1 MAAIDTVYHYYL
13 STYANSTV
21 SRYDSHKKSEL
32 RDIYNRMVK
41 TNKESPLYKIQN
53 SKDVAKFAIDVK
65 ENARR
70 IQNVIASLSADD
82 TGIESAFSKKVASS
96 TDDSIVEAQYIGTN
110 DTSESMDDFEIEV
123 RQLAQPQV
131 NQGHFLYDI
140 GRDIPIGSYS
150 FDLNTASASYEFQ
163 FNVNEGEKNRDVLD
177 KLARLIQSADM
188 GLKAKVVENDKEQS
202 ALQLESIR
210 TGLGEEESYIFDI
223 VPEGT
228 SDSYLAM
235 QILGI
240 NEVAS
245 PATNSSFLLNG
256 AEHTAYSNT
265 ITINQT
271 FELTFKDVS
280 REGESETIGYKP
292 SVDAV
297 ADNLQELVDSYN
309 SIIDIATNSTG
320 EKQQGNKLLADMR
333 RVPAEYRSE
342 LESIGL
348 RTQDDG
354 RIDIDRALLADA
366 VTSEDSKENFS
377 VLNAFKDALNERATT
392 ASINPMNYVN
402 KVVVAYKNPGHNF
415 ATPYIS
421 SLYAGMM
428 LDRYC

>member
-41 TNKESPLYKIQN
+41 ANKESPLYKIQN
-53 SKDVAKFAIDVK
+53 SRDAAQFAIDVK

-82 TGIESAFSKKVASS
+82 TGIESAFAKKVASS
-96 TDDSIVEAQYIGTN
+96 TDDSIVEARYIGMN
-110 DTSESMDDFEIEV
+110 DDSEPTEDFEIEV
-123 RQLAQPQV
+123 RQLAAPQI

-140 GRDIPIGSYS
+140 GRDIPVGSYS
-150 FDLNTASASYEFQ
+150 FDLNTASRSYEFQ
-163 FNVNEGEKNRDVLD
+163 FNVNEGEKNRDVLE
-177 KLARLIQSADM
+177 KLARLIKTADI
-188 GLKAKVVENDKEQS
+188 GLKARVVENDKEQS
-202 ALQLESIR
+202 ALQLESLR
-210 TGLGEEESYIFDI
+210 TGLGEGETSVFDI

-240 NEVAS
+240 NETAS
-245 PATNSSFLLNG
+245 PAANSSFLLNG
-256 AEHTAYSNT
+256 TEHTASSNT

-280 REGESETIGYKP
+280 QEGESETIGYKP

-320 EKQQGNKLLADMR
+320 EKQQGNKLLSDMR

-342 LESIGL
+342 LEAIGL
-348 RTQDDG
+348 RTLDDG
-354 RIDIDRALLADA
+354 QISIDRALLADA
-366 VTSEDSKENFS
+366 VTSEDSRESFS

-421 SLYAGMM
+421 SIYAGMM

>member
-41 TNKESPLYKIQN
+41 TNKESPLYKILN
-53 SKDVAKFAIDVK
+53 TRDTARYAIDVK

-70 IQNVIASLSADD
+70 IQNVVASLSEDG

-96 TDDSIVEAQYIGTN
+96 TDDSVVSAKYIGKN
-110 DTSESMDDFEIEV
+110 SSDAGMDDFEIEV
-123 RQLAQPQV
+123 RQLAGPQV

-150 FDLNTASASYEFQ
+150 FDLNTTSASYEFQ
-163 FNVNEGEKNRDVLD
+163 FNVNEGEKNRDVLN
-177 KLARLIQSADM
+177 KLNRLINSANI
-188 GLKAKVVENDKEQS
+188 GLKATVVENDKDQS
-202 ALQLESIR
+202 TLRLESVR
-210 TGLGEEESYIFDI
+210 TGLGEEEEFIFDI

-245 PATNSSFLLNG
+245 PAKNASFLLNG
-256 AEHTAYSNT
+256 EEHSSYSNT
-265 ITINQT
+265 LTVNQT
-271 FELTFKDVS
+271 FELTLKQVS

-309 SIIDIATNSTG
+309 SIIQIATNSAG
-320 EKQQGNKLLADMR
+320 EKQQGSKLKADIC
-333 RVPAEYRSE
+333 RVASEYHNE

-348 RTQDDG
+348 RTTEDG
-354 RIDIDRALLADA
+354 RIEIDRALLSDA

-377 VLNAFKDALNERATT
+377 VLNAFKDSLNERASAAT
-392 ASINPMNYVN
+392 INPMQYVN
-402 KVVVAYKNPGHNF
+402 KIIVAYKNPGHNF

-421 SLYAGMM
+421 SIYAGMM

>member
-13 STYANSTV
+13 STYANSSV

-41 TNKESPLYKIQN
+41 TNKESPLYKILN
-53 SKDVAKFAIDVK
+53 TKDTARFAIDVK

-70 IQNVIASLSADD
+70 IQNVVASLSEDG

-96 TDDSIVEAQYIGTN
+96 TDDSVVEAKYIGKN
-110 DTSESMDDFEIEV
+110 SSDTPMSDFEIEV
-123 RQLAQPQV
+123 KQLAGPQI
-131 NQGHFLYDI
+131 NQGHFLYDV

-163 FNVNEGEKNRDVLD
+163 FNVNEGEKNRDILD
-177 KLARLIQSADM
+177 KLNRLINSANI
-188 GLKAKVVENDKEQS
+188 GLKAQVVENDKDQS
-202 ALQLESIR
+202 ALQLESVR
-210 TGLGEEESYIFDI
+210 TGLGEEEDFIFDI

-228 SDSYLAM
+228 SDSYVAM

-240 NEVAS
+240 HEVVS
-245 PATNSSFLLNG
+245 PAKNASFLLNG
-256 AEHTAYSNT
+256 AEHSSYSNT
-265 ITINQT
+265 LTVNQT
-271 FELTFKDVS
+271 FELTLKQVS
-280 REGESETIGYKP
+280 KEGESETIGYKP

-309 SIIDIATNSTG
+309 SIIQIATDSAG
-320 EKQQGNKLLADMR
+320 EKQQGNKLKSDIC
-333 RVPAEYRSE
+333 RVASMYHSE
-342 LESIGL
+342 LEAIGL
-348 RTQDDG
+348 RTTEDG
-354 RIDIDRALLADA
+354 QIEIDRALLSDA

-377 VLNAFKDALNERATT
+377 VLNAFKDALNERASAAT
-392 ASINPMNYVN
+392 INPMQYVN

-421 SLYAGMM
+421 SIYAGMM